1 MRHSRRDF
9 VRSTMLGL
17 PVSAALLRAAE
28 AKNPST
34 IGGVQLGVQ
43 TYSFHDILNDGQNH
57 TDAIIQ
63 RMLACGLYS
72 CELFSCQIEPGT
84 FTGQLPPA
92 ADCPKPFLGCSAA
105 KGGSARNPWAWE
117 FKRLEDKAREA
128 ARAKQRQWREAVSLD
143 YFKAIRKKFND
154 AGITIYS
161 YNPIDVGLEF
171 SDLEL
176 DRVFQMAKALG
187 ARAVNVSTTMPAL
200 KRLVPFAEKNEII
213 IAPHGHSVTWDPEA
227 FSTRATFERAFA
239 LSKWVGANL
248 DIGHYT
254 AAGENPVDFI
264 KAFHGRI
271 TNLHLKDRKKNKSK
285 TEEDG
290 ASVAWGEG
298 DTPIRDVLQLLKTEK
313 YPIPA
318 FIEYE
323 HAGTADP
330 VSEVKKAYEIC
341 KRALA

>member
-1 MRHSRRDF
+1 MNSSRRNF
-9 VRSTMLGL
+9 VKSLAGL
-17 PVSAALLRAAE
+17 PVSAVLSSAAGTR
-28 AKNPST
+28 NST
-34 IGGVQLGVQ
+34 INGVQLGVQ

-57 TDAIIQ
+57 AAAIIQ

-84 FTGQLPPA
+84 LTGQLPPVA
-92 ADCPKPFLGCSAA
+92 ECPKPFLGCSSA

-117 FKRLEDKAREA
+117 FKRLEGQALAA
-128 ARAKQRQWREAVSLD
+128 ARGRQRKWRETVPLD
-143 YFKAIRKKFND
+143 YFRDIRKKFND

-161 YNPIDVGLEF
+161 YNPIDLNLES

-176 DRVFQMAKALG
+176 DRAFQMTKALG
-187 ARAVNVSTTMPAL
+187 ARAMNISTKFTIL
-200 KRLVPFAEKNEII
+200 KRLIPFAEKNQII
-213 IAPHGHSVTWDPEA
+213 VAPHGHSVTWDPEE

-254 AAGENPVDFI
+254 AAGGNPVDFI
-264 KAFHGRI
+264 QAFHGRI
-271 TNLHLKDRKKNKSK
+271 TNLHLKDRKRNQSK
-285 TEEDG
+285 REEDG
-290 ASVAWGEG
+290 ANVAWGEG
-298 DTPIRDVLQLLKTEK
+298 DTPIRDVLRLLQKEK
-313 YPIPA
+313 YPIPG

-323 HAGTADP
+323 HAGVSDP
-330 VSEVKKAYEIC
+330 VSEVKKAYEYC